1 MKKKIKF
8 FLCSTFSRI
17 ILCDFCATS
26 GYRCC
31 FRTSAIS
38 SRNEICCRIE
48 SGSDLSIDNKS
59 GDSANEAPNCSRKT
73 SRKQS
78 SMVQSYLF
86 LRQMSLSKYLF
97 PKSMQSQRNRRKLN
111 LSTLLNHTREIL
123 NLTDFSATV
132 IELTENSL
140 SYLIRTLAEHSVV
153 DQVQK
158 DGNENSANFFDDN
171 SNVNMPMAKWI
182 PVLDAQLYTLCQY
195 DHHINCLLMSIH
207 LNKTVKLFSENV
219 YEAFVSD

>member
-1 MKKKIKF
+1 
-8 FLCSTFSRI
+8 
-17 ILCDFCATS
+17 
-26 GYRCC
+26 
-31 FRTSAIS
+31 
-38 SRNEICCRIE
+38 
-48 SGSDLSIDNKS
+48 
-59 GDSANEAPNCSRKT
+59 
-73 SRKQS
+73 
-78 SMVQSYLF
+78 
-86 LRQMSLSKYLF
+86 
-97 PKSMQSQRNRRKLN
+97 MQSQRNRRKLN

-123 NLTDFSATV
+123 NLPDFSATV

-158 DGNENSANFFDDN
+158 DGNENSANFSDDN